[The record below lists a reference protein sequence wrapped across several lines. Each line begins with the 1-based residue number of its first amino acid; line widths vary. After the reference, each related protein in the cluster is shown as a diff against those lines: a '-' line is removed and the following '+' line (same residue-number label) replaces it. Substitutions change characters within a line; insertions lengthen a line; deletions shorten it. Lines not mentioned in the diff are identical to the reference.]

1 MNVKQLKQELT
12 KRGLPTDGLKLALVE
27 RLEQAMQQPKEKSS
41 STSNEDY
48 HTLTARAASD
58 KLLIAEKEG
67 EIAQR
72 EARQVIMNMAA

>member
-1 MNVKQLKQELT
+1 
-12 KRGLPTDGLKLALVE
+12 
-27 RLEQAMQQPKEKSS
+27 MQQPKKKMSN

-58 KLLIAEKEG
+58 KLLIAERGG

-72 EARQVIMNMAA
+72 EASDS